1 MIRLIRADLVRLVK
15 SRAFRLSLA
24 GMLALSTAFMVMQ
37 ATAIDYSVPLSRVIF
52 LPMSMYGVAAAALVS
67 VFAGDDFSGGFI
79 RMKLLAVRR
88 RSSYVLSQIFVSC
101 TSCAVLYSAATVFT
115 AGIGRF
121 FFENNVRASDLIR
134 FYLLGVSMSL
144 ASGALFAVITL
155 LLGEKTKAVV
165 VCMASAFGMLFL
177 AMHTNSLLVQERYKD
192 GVLNPKYVGG
202 IRRMVYGIL
211 HDLNPCG
218 QAAQLSTWEV
228 PNPLRVLLFN
238 LLLAAFLT
246 ALCCRLFERKNIN

>member
-1 MIRLIRADLVRLVK
+1 MIRLMRADLVRLVK
-15 SRAFRLSLA
+15 SRAFGLSLA
-24 GMLALSTAFMVMQ
+24 GMLALSAAFMVMQ
-37 ATAIDYSVPLSRVIF
+37 ATAMDYSVPLSRVIF

-101 TSCAVLYSAATVFT
+101 TACAALYTAATVFT
-115 AGIGRF
+115 AAIGRF
-121 FFENNVRASDLIR
+121 FFENNVTASDLVR

-144 ASGALFAVITL
+144 ACGALFATLTL

-177 AMHTNSLLVQERYKD
+177 AMHTNSLLVQDRYKD

-202 IRRMVYGIL
+202 IRRMVCGIL

-228 PNPLRVLLFN
+228 PHPLRVLLFN
-238 LLLAAFLT
+238 LLLTALLT

>member
-1 MIRLIRADLVRLVK
+1 MIRLMRADLIRLIK

-24 GMLALSTAFMVMQ
+24 GMLALSAAFMAMQ
-37 ATAIDYSVPLSRVIF
+37 ATAMDYSVPLSRVIF
-52 LPMSMYGVAAAALVS
+52 LPMSMYGVAAAAFVS
-67 VFAGDDFSGGFI
+67 VFAGTDFSGGFI

-88 RSSYVLSQIFVSC
+88 RSSFVLSQIFVSC
-101 TSCAVLYSAATVFT
+101 IACAALFTAATVFT
-115 AGIGRF
+115 AGMGRF
-121 FFENNVRASDLIR
+121 FFENNVMASDLVR

-144 ASGALFAVITL
+144 ASGALFAVVTL

-218 QAAQLSTWEV
+218 QAAQLSTWQV
-228 PNPLRVLLFN
+228 PRPIRILLFN
-238 LLLAAFLT
+238 LLLIAFLT
-246 ALCCRLFERKNIN
+246 AICCRLFERKNIN

>member
-101 TSCAVLYSAATVFT
+101 TSCAALYSAATVFT

-155 LLGEKTKAVV
+155 FLGEKAKAVV

-177 AMHTNSLLVQERYKD
+177 AMHTNSLLVQERY
-192 GVLNPKYVGG
+192 